1 MCKRAGEDV
10 LGRVHELI
18 HAVGG
23 DMGVGLSPPLVKGGR
38 YYLCNRV
45 YGAGEAKKE
54 EREDKRRTERR
65 TEREIERAEQNKRSK
80 DRFRIYR
87 ELHIL
92 TCCNRF
98 SDSVQ
103 MDAFILQL

>member
-54 EREDKRRTERR
+54 DGEKRRTERNILR
-65 TEREIERAEQNKRSK
+65 KIERAEQRTEENR
-80 DRFRIYR
+80 
-87 ELHIL
+87 HIEY
-92 TCCNRF
+92 TMN
-98 SDSVQ
+98 
-103 MDAFILQL
+103 

>member
-45 YGAGEAKKE
+45 YGAGTA
-54 EREDKRRTERR
+54 
-65 TEREIERAEQNKRSK
+65 N
-80 DRFRIYR
+80 
-87 ELHIL
+87 
-92 TCCNRF
+92 
-98 SDSVQ
+98 
-103 MDAFILQL
+103 

>member
-54 EREDKRRTERR
+54 EREEKKREKRR
-65 TEREIERAEQNKRSK
+65 REEQ
-80 DRFRIYR
+80 R
-87 ELHIL
+87 EEQ
-92 TCCNRF
+92 REK
-98 SDSVQ
+98 
-103 MDAFILQL
+103 

>member
-45 YGAGEAKKE
+45 YGAGKAKTQ
-54 EREDKRRTERR
+54 RERR
-65 TEREIERAEQNKRSK
+65 EEQGEDPRERNS
-80 DRFRIYR
+80 
-87 ELHIL
+87 LV
-92 TCCNRF
+92 
-98 SDSVQ
+98 S
-103 MDAFILQL
+103 